1 MLVFLSD
8 VSIVLAEAS
17 ESLATKEAFGS
28 VGSVSV
34 PTAALTTLLLLL
46 IALDWTLGVLP
57 RLGSNSAQPKG
68 CLVGDTCAVELLEK
82 STLVS
87 GLKFT
92 LTAGSGD
99 ICIPLGTC
107 PPQTE
112 FAVAPH

>member
-1 MLVFLSD
+1 MC
-8 VSIVLAEAS
+8 IVLAEAS
-17 ESLATKEAFGS
+17 ESRATREAFGS
-28 VGSVSV
+28 GGSTSV
-34 PTAALTTLLLLL
+34 PTATAVLPKLLLLL
-46 IALDWTLGVLP
+46 VVLVRTLGVLP

-68 CLVGDTCAVELLEK
+68 CLVGDTCVVELLEK

-107 PPQTE
+107 PPPTE
-112 FAVAPH
+112 FAVAPY